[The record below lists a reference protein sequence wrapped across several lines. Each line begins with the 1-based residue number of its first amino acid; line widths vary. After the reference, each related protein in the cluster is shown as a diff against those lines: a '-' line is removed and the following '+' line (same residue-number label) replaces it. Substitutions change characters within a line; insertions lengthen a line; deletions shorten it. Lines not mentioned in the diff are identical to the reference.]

1 MRKLFI
7 LVALALLAGGYVGY
21 NLYKEERINV
31 VETQTGRY
39 ADVETY
45 VRTNI
50 SNLSSVKEQLG
61 GKFYVTSIETYGGAG
76 TVSYEDGHNAYAADF
91 TYHVTQEGQPV
102 VDSFQVR

>member
-1 MRKLFI
+1 MKKLLI
-7 LVALALLAGGYVGY
+7 LVALALLAGGYIGY
-21 NLYKEERINV
+21 NSYKEKKINV

-39 ADVETY
+39 MDVETY

-61 GKFYVTSIETYGGAG
+61 GKFYVTSIETHGGAG
-76 TVSYEDGHNAYAADF
+76 AVSYEDGHNAYTADF
-91 TYHVTQEGQPV
+91 TYHVTEEGKPV